1 MNAIDKVILEHAAS
15 LHYTSADAQW
25 KDDGATL
32 CIKMRIGKS
41 LDENS
46 SLKVDLSKVSAK
58 GCGFSFRSGNAGN
71 TTTSHEYHC
80 VSRDDVL
87 NMITSLSTPLR
98 ELNFDTSNIAQN
110 FAHNSA
116 DRVEVPF
123 GSVEGLV
130 NRRVVGNSMG
140 SSVQALG
147 RAATEAG
154 KHISQI
160 NTAICQQPSAPPL
173 PPAWQP
179 LSPHSDSVLDIKI
192 GDAYNTE
199 NDEYQCPRAVPQ
211 GKNDE

>member
-46 SLKVDLSKVSAK
+46 SLKVDLSTVSPK

-80 VSRDDVL
+80 VSRDDVI
-87 NMITSLSTPLR
+87 NMVTALSTKLR
-98 ELNFDTSNIAQN
+98 EFNFNARDIARN
-110 FAHNSA
+110 FAYSSE
-116 DRVEVPF
+116 DKLEIPDGVD
-123 GSVEGLV
+123 
-130 NRRVVGNSMG
+130 
-140 SSVQALG
+140 SSVIASSIGSAAQVLG

-154 KHISQI
+154 KNISRL
-160 NTAICQQPSAPPL
+160 NNEVCPPPYGTLPSPSTP
-173 PPAWQP
+173 W
-179 LSPHSDSVLDIKI
+179 LDIKSAMHI
-192 GDAYNTE
+192 TE
-199 NDEYQCPRAVPQ
+199 DNEGQCPTTAQQ
-211 GKNDE
+211 GKHDE

>member
-32 CIKMRIGKS
+32 CIKMRSGKS
-41 LDENS
+41 LGENS
-46 SLKVDLSKVSAK
+46 SLTVDLSTVSLK

-80 VSRDDVL
+80 VSRDDVI
-87 NMITSLSTPLR
+87 NMVTALSTKLR
-98 ELNFDTSNIAQN
+98 EFNFNARDIARN
-110 FAHNSA
+110 FAYSSE
-116 DRVEVPF
+116 DKLEVPF

-160 NTAICQQPSAPPL
+160 NTAICPPHNSEWPPL
-173 PPAWQP
+173 SSHCDA
-179 LSPHSDSVLDIKI
+179 VLAVKI
-192 GDAYNTE
+192 GDSYNTAA
-199 NDEYQCPRAVPQ
+199 DKSQYPHAAPQ

>member
-32 CIKMRIGKS
+32 CIKMRSGKS
-41 LDENS
+41 LGENS
-46 SLKVDLSKVSAK
+46 SLTVNLSKVSPK
-58 GCGFSFRSGNAGN
+58 IGCGFSFRSGIAGN
-71 TTTSHEYHC
+71 TTTSHEYRC
-80 VSRDDVL
+80 VSRDDVI
-87 NMITSLSTPLR
+87 NMVTALSTKLR
-98 ELNFDTSNIAQN
+98 EFNFNARDIARN
-110 FAHNSA
+110 FAYNSA
-116 DRVEVPF
+116 DKVEVPF

-160 NTAICQQPSAPPL
+160 NTAICPPHNSEWPPL
-173 PPAWQP
+173 SSHCDA
-179 LSPHSDSVLDIKI
+179 VLAVKI
-192 GDAYNTE
+192 GDSYNTAA
-199 NDEYQCPRAVPQ
+199 DKSQCPTTAQQ